1 MKYLKTFEEVRI
13 SDILKIKGDSG
24 TSEIIRNMMDKEF
37 DESDPLIK
45 EIQLNNK
52 FLNKSIKLKIRWN
65 DTANHSIVKR
75 IRERTNFNSINEFNE
90 YFEEKIQKIIPEKI
104 GKEINESGRYALYDK
119 EYDFSIIIDINPD
132 DFIRKSIYK
141 IFVFTIL
148 PLKRGRDV
156 IKFLD
161 I

>member
-1 MKYLKTFEEVRI
+1 MKYLKKFEEVRI
-13 SDILKIKGDSG
+13 SDILKVTGSSESSEKIKKLM
-24 TSEIIRNMMDKEF
+24 NVEF
-37 DESDPLIK
+37 DQSQPLIK
-45 EIQLNNK
+45 EIKLNNTFINRK
-52 FLNKSIKLKIRWN
+52 IVLRIRWN
-65 DTANHSIVKR
+65 DTTNHSIVKR
-75 IRERTNFNSINEFNE
+75 IRERTNFNSTEEFNE

-104 GKEINESGRYALYDK
+104 GNEINESGRYALYDK

-132 DFIRKSIYK
+132 DFIRKGIYK